1 MENHQHLYRLSQPLL
16 DVHHRSMAAE
26 EASRALGSALFGSC
40 TTGLDVLVM
49 MLDDVTRASL
59 GKHQLGHACEMSTER
74 MLAELVSRLY
84 SRWLAD
90 GLCPDTYGLF
100 RIAADFIE
108 ARSSMID
115 AYRAHRKVDTLR
127 ALHISA
133 MQCLDASDALYQRAL
148 YFSRAADNVKGMC
161 CGRLTALFL
170 PRELGGAP
178 SLPEPSGLLPM
189 ERMLTEYSDR
199 ELGIRLMHT
208 LRNNRLASYDP
219 TYPVNGVRSIYLL
232 IPLLISYLTH
242 PSTKLDAAMPG
253 QLADL
258 NASLAELSLQMEA
271 VNKRYERL
279 RATSL

>member
-16 DVHHRSMAAE
+16 DVHHSSMTAE
-26 EASRALGSALFGSC
+26 EAARSLGSALLGPWS
-40 TTGLDVLVM
+40 TGLDVLVM
-49 MLDDVTRASL
+49 MLDDVTRAGL
-59 GKHQLGHACEMSTER
+59 GKHQLGRASEMSTER

-84 SRWLAD
+84 SRWLIE

-100 RIAADFIE
+100 KVATDFVE
-108 ARSSMID
+108 ARSTMID
-115 AYRAHRKVDTLR
+115 AYRAHRKVPTLR
-127 ALHISA
+127 ALNISA
-133 MQCLDASDALYQRAL
+133 VQCLDASDSLYQRAL
-148 YFSRAADNVKGMC
+148 YFSRAADNIKGMC

-170 PRELGGAP
+170 PRELGGTP
-178 SLPEPSGLLPM
+178 GSLQPSGPQPTD
-189 ERMLTEYSDR
+189 RMLADYSDR

-242 PSTKLDAAMPG
+242 PSAKLERAMPC

-279 RATSL
+279 RAASL